1 MKYQLQLS
9 QLYVDGFRGFE
20 NKVSLS
26 FDRQLT
32 VLIGDNGSGKSTVL
46 DAIAIGLMYFR
57 NEITGGHLFE
67 FPVPLDTVKRKNYD
81 VNNSRSD
88 FENELGFCFTDC
100 QINENG
106 QAVFLTDTLTTTAG
120 FIMRATNNTTT
131 NVEEFCSDEEAE
143 QIATFTQHLYN
154 TKLLQ
159 QLTNVPIL
167 VYYGCNS
174 INTDTAKATIDG
186 TVRVTDLDL
195 FDTYRQSLEAK
206 TFSFEQ
212 LLLLL
217 DRRQKSML
225 QDRRFDDRFLDALQ
239 IAISGMLNDNEGATY
254 ANLRINYGLLFDEV
268 VIDKTIGDKTEMLY
282 LNQMSSGE
290 KVLLGL
296 VADLTRRLY
305 LANTEGDLLQGN
317 GIVLID
323 EIDLH
328 LNPKWQ
334 RKVLTKLL
342 EIFPNVQFVVT
353 THSPLVLSS
362 EKIIPK
368 ATYLLTENKATS
380 IEDLGLFING
390 VEPNRVLQYVMSVPL
405 RNAETQD
412 DMNRITQSLKTM
424 TFDNPEIVAL
434 MDKLT
439 KKLGQQD
446 PFIMRIQHE
455 ILLLKRKKLVKHET
469 H

>member
-9 QLYVDGFRGFE
+9 QLRITGFRGFI
-20 NKVSLS
+20 NTVDLS
-26 FDRQLT
+26 FDKRLT

-46 DAIAIGLMYFR
+46 DAVAIGLMYLR

-67 FPVPLDTVKRKNYD
+67 FPVPLDAVKKKNYD
-81 VNNSRSD
+81 VNNNRND
-88 FENELGFCFTDC
+88 FENALDFCFTDYK
-100 QINENG
+100 INEDG
-106 QAVFLTDTLTTTAG
+106 QAVFLADTLTTTAG

-131 NVEEFCSDEEAE
+131 NVEEFCSDKEAE
-143 QIATFTQHLYN
+143 QIATFTKHLYN
-154 TKLLQ
+154 TKLQQ

-186 TVRVTDLDL
+186 TARVTDLDL

-206 TFSFEQ
+206 TFNFEQ

-305 LANTEGDLLQGN
+305 LANTEGDLLHGN

-328 LNPKWQ
+328 LHPKWQ

-342 EIFPNVQFVVT
+342 EIFPDVQFVVT
-353 THSPLVLSS
+353 THSPVILGGIASKYVKSLHNGVIYSVEDTYGRDVEDILETIMQVDAGKYTQKIKKIAALIAMNELQDAENAIMEMHTEIDQKGDNGADHPDILRMNS
-362 EKIIPK
+362 LLTRKKII
-368 ATYLLTENKATS
+368 
-380 IEDLGLFING
+380 G
-390 VEPNRVLQYVMSVPL
+390 R
-405 RNAETQD
+405 
-412 DMNRITQSLKTM
+412 
-424 TFDNPEIVAL
+424 
-434 MDKLT
+434 
-439 KKLGQQD
+439 
-446 PFIMRIQHE
+446 
-455 ILLLKRKKLVKHET
+455 
-469 H
+469 

>member
-9 QLYVDGFRGFE
+9 QLYLTGFRGFE
-20 NKVSLS
+20 GTVTLS
-26 FDRQLT
+26 FDPQLT

-46 DAIAIGLMYFR
+46 DAVAIGLMYLR

-67 FPVPLDTVKRKNYD
+67 FPVPLDAVKKKNYD
-81 VNNSRSD
+81 VNNNRSD
-88 FENELGFCFTDC
+88 FENELGFCFTDYK
-100 QINENG
+100 INENG
-106 QAVFLTDTLTTTAG
+106 QVVFLPDTLTTAG
-120 FIMRATNNTTT
+120 FIMRATNSTTT
-131 NVEEFCSDEEAE
+131 NVEKFCSDKEAE
-143 QIATFTQHLYN
+143 QIATFTQHLYH
-154 TKLLQ
+154 TKLQQ

-186 TVRVTDLDL
+186 TARVTDLDL

-206 TFSFEQ
+206 TFNFEQ

-239 IAISGMLNDNEGATY
+239 IAISGMLNDSEGATY
-254 ANLRINYGLLFDEV
+254 ANLRINYGRLFDEV

-328 LNPKWQ
+328 LHPKWQ
-334 RKVLTKLL
+334 QKVVGKLL
-342 EIFPNVQFVVT
+342 EIFPNVQFIVT
-353 THSPLVLSS
+353 THSPEVLKGIQRNALRILTSNGIKNTQPYIERRDTNSILEDAFGLHKRFKEDNEKLSS
-362 EKIIPK
+362 LYDLMTTNRDEAERLLEELKEKWGAADEEIIR
-368 ATYLLTENKATS
+368 AESYL
-380 IEDLGLFING
+380 
-390 VEPNRVLQYVMSVPL
+390 
-405 RNAETQD
+405 
-412 DMNRITQSLKTM
+412 
-424 TFDNPEIVAL
+424 EI
-434 MDKLT
+434 
-439 KKLGQQD
+439 
-446 PFIMRIQHE
+446 F
-455 ILLLKRKKLVKHET
+455 
-469 H
+469 